1 MSAVSTLEFTSR
13 LPFATDFAPT
23 TDNRSFDSEA
33 DSTPA
38 AVVAPATI
46 PMTKASSSVAED
58 LTASVAL
65 LVMGVASACFIGY
78 MAANFYASLIQY
90 GPFEIIRAM
99 GGLH

>member
-1 MSAVSTLEFTSR
+1 MSTVSTLEFTST
-13 LPFATDFAPT
+13 LPLATDFAPKL
-23 TDNRSFDSEA
+23 DNWSFDSEA

-65 LVMGVASACFIGY
+65 LVMGIASVGFVGY
-78 MAANFYASLIQY
+78 MAASFYASLIQY

>member
-13 LPFATDFAPT
+13 LPFATDFAPK
-23 TDNRSFDSEA
+23 TDNWSFDSED
-33 DSTPA
+33 DSTL
-38 AVVAPATI
+38 VTDVEPATI
-46 PMTKASSSVAED
+46 PMKMASSSVAED

-65 LVMGVASACFIGY
+65 LVMGAASICFVGY
-78 MAANFYASLIQY
+78 LAANFYASLIQY